1 MKGTFFGLN
10 KGTEVAKR
18 KVEQEDNTETDP
30 APQSSYSTP
39 SPAKKP
45 RRAPDHHTMSHHP
58 SNLSLSG
65 LSIGED
71 QDDIPEAILHLEPIQ
86 VCGYQTDT
94 VTDKQG
100 NFLGSSTTVELRFY
114 VDQCMEDEDLDV
126 DWADDD
132 TTTTVIIA
140 RKYPKVITDLT
151 NNDDFILDANTK
163 QPIYLRTSQMIRTMA
178 TNQQKKRKEE
188 TTSILSTAKTIGS
201 ITFNR
206 EMDRDTLDYSIHE
219 LSLMDKS
226 SGSVTKSCLAV
237 VVNAKIKRDNRRR
250 TRTKKTRKKVSLS
263 REGESHTIPTATATA
278 TATADDADADADADA
293 AADAAANKDDDDAM
307 GVSLNG
313 TTDLPTSGVTVD
325 PNAID
330 DMSAIS
336 GLETP
341 TGNVPGV
348 YDARSEG
355 NRSRGRRNS
364 PRPRRGENQNS
375 GSGDFDRSRS
385 RSRCRSKSREPKNL
399 FIDGKPTEI
408 LTGSRNSS
416 AKKRSNDDISQSDY

>member
-1 MKGTFFGLN
+1 
-10 KGTEVAKR
+10 
-18 KVEQEDNTETDP
+18 
-30 APQSSYSTP
+30 
-39 SPAKKP
+39 
-45 RRAPDHHTMSHHP
+45 
-58 SNLSLSG
+58 
-65 LSIGED
+65 
-71 QDDIPEAILHLEPIQ
+71 
-86 VCGYQTDT
+86 
-94 VTDKQG
+94 
-100 NFLGSSTTVELRFY
+100 
-114 VDQCMEDEDLDV
+114 
-126 DWADDD
+126 
-132 TTTTVIIA
+132 
-140 RKYPKVITDLT
+140 
-151 NNDDFILDANTK
+151 
-163 QPIYLRTSQMIRTMA
+163 
-178 TNQQKKRKEE
+178 
-188 TTSILSTAKTIGS
+188 
-201 ITFNR
+201 
-206 EMDRDTLDYSIHE
+206 MDRDTLDYSIHE

-278 TATADDADADADADA
+278 TADDADADA

-313 TTDLPTSGVTVD
+313 TTDLPTSDVTVN
-325 PNAID
+325 PNTID

-399 FIDGKPTEI
+399 FIDGKLPEI

>member
-1 MKGTFFGLN
+1 MKGTFFGHN
-10 KGTEVAKR
+10 KGTEVVAKR

-45 RRAPDHHTMSHHP
+45 RRTPNHHTMSHHP
-58 SNLSLSG
+58 SNLSLNG

-86 VCGYQTDT
+86 VCGHQTDT
-94 VTDKQG
+94 VLDPFG
-100 NFLGSSTTVELRFY
+100 NFLGSATTIELRFY
-114 VDQCMEDEDLDV
+114 VDQCMEDEDLEV

-132 TTTTVIIA
+132 TTTTVIVA

-151 NNDDFILDANTK
+151 NNDDFILDVHHK
-163 QPIYLRTSQMIRTMA
+163 PIYLKTSQMIRTMA
-178 TNQQKKRKEE
+178 TNQQAKRKEE
-188 TTSILSTAKTIGS
+188 TTSILSTAKSIGS

-206 EMDRDTLDYSIHE
+206 DMDRETLDYNIHE
-219 LSLMDKS
+219 LEVTSTT
-226 SGSVTKSCLAV
+226 SGKVAKSCLAV
-237 VVNAKIKRDNRRR
+237 VVNAKIQRDKKRR

-263 REGESHTIPTATATA
+263 RGESNTIPTATATA
-278 TATADDADADADADA
+278 TATAA
-293 AADAAANKDDDDAM
+293 AADAAANEDNDDAM

-313 TTDLPTSGVTVD
+313 TADLPTPDVTVNH
-325 PNAID
+325 NATD

-348 YDARSEG
+348 YDARYGG
-355 NRSRGRRNS
+355 NRSRGRSNS
-364 PRPRRGENQNS
+364 PRRGENRNS
-375 GSGDFDRSRS
+375 GSGVFDRSRS
-385 RSRCRSKSREPKNL
+385 RSRCRSRSREPKSL
-399 FIDGKPTEI
+399 FIDGKATEI
-408 LTGSRNSS
+408 LTGSRHSS
-416 AKKRSNDDISQSDY
+416 AKKRSNDDMSQSDY